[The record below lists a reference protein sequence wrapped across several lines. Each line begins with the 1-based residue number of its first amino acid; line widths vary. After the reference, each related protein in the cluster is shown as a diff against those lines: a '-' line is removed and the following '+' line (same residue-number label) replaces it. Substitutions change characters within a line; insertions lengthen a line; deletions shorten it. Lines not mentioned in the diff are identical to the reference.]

1 MKDLQIKLSL
11 LDQKRFGVITAK
23 FNNLNQENYNKSIA
37 FCKQNNAEL
46 LIVRIR
52 TEHLTFAQYL
62 ENENFRLM
70 DTLVYYKFDLKKKER
85 PKNTGKIPL
94 RKAQPNEA
102 DKVREIA
109 VQTFA
114 GYYGHY
120 HADPRLDPDKCDEV
134 YVDWAYQ
141 SCVDKEVAD
150 KVLVPYIDDE
160 IVGFATL
167 RLNTQEEGEG
177 VLFGVSPKAQRM
189 GIYRSMILQ
198 GLEWC
203 QEQQRTS
210 MVVSTQV
217 NNIAVQKVWSRV
229 GFEAYKSYYTFHRW
243 FN

>member
-46 LIVRIR
+46 LIVRIK
-52 TEHLTFAQYL
+52 TEHLTFAQHL